1 MSIMLQ
7 NGPFTPGLQQLPLE
21 LHHETSMQR
30 SVSQTRSDSV
40 YPYAVLQRLLGE
52 MERRVVANSPSVHSD
67 EAYQSVFEQVKWS
80 PDLEVFTRGDELVLR
95 AELDGVDVDDIQ
107 VRFDEGIL
115 SISGAQRGPE
125 HLDPAP
131 LGNVE
136 EPVRFVRRL
145 SLPEDI
151 REQDIKARYQRGVLE
166 ISFPG
171 A

>member
-21 LHHETSMQR
+21 LQHSTSIQR
-30 SVSQTRSDSV
+30 NVSKTRSDSV

-52 MERRVVANSPSVHSD
+52 MERRVVANFQSARSD
-67 EAYQSVFEQVKWS
+67 EVYQSVFEQVRWS
-80 PDLEVFTRGDELVLR
+80 PDLEVFTRGNELVLR

-125 HLDPAP
+125 QQDPST
-131 LGNVE
+131 LGNAD

-145 SLPEDI
+145 SLPEDV
-151 REQDIKARYQRGVLE
+151 REQDIKAHYQRGVLE